1 MVSIIT
7 YISVLENLMCL
18 CERPVHYK
26 ALVGGPSD
34 MSKAPPDGPFPE
46 IVWLVHLKHEALFL
60 EVVIVDN
67 LQSPRNKQCL
77 SGILGASDSHH
88 SLSLRRG

>member
-1 MVSIIT
+1 M
-7 YISVLENLMCL
+7 
-18 CERPVHYK
+18 HYK

-67 LQSPRNKQCL
+67 LQSLRNKQCL

-88 SLSLRRG
+88 SLGLRRG